1 MTCCLLGNSSGYN
14 NGMKKIY
21 VLIALLTLVAA
32 CSGTP
37 TNVVTVPTLAV
48 LPSTTATLTSTLTAT
63 PSPTET
69 PTSTLTPS
77 STPAPTDTATPVPSA
92 TFTLTVSSTATATA
106 TSTQTYTFTPSQT
119 ITDTITPTP
128 SPTFT
133 ASPELDSLGLLALL
147 SQRATVLPPNL
158 RYNPPTLTAVAF
170 AAQTLI
176 AAQNA
181 PTEPDNGP
189 TPLAG
194 APQLATLPPPLTL
207 TCSTTLPGGLAGA
220 FASDPTLTQSI
231 GCPQGAS
238 FSTTTAVEGFE
249 HGTMIYVQGSPN
261 EIYVLTL
268 DNRFERFDDT
278 WVQGV
283 DPETTGLTP
292 PSGLLEPKRGFGKVW
307 RNNLEVRGSL
317 GWAMDSEQGSS
328 ATMQAFDHGR
338 ALFLPQR
345 GQTYLLID
353 DPGGLTGLWRTL
365 AASF

>member
-1 MTCCLLGNSSGYN
+1 
-14 NGMKKIY
+14 MKKIL
-21 VLIALLTLVAA
+21 VFIALLILLAA

-37 TNVVTVPTLAV
+37 NSVVSVPTLAV
-48 LPSTTATLTSTLTAT
+48 LPSATATLTAAPTDTPLPTA
-63 PSPTET
+63 T
-69 PTSTLTPS
+69 PTSTRTPS
-77 STPAPTDTATPVPSA
+77 STSAPPVTATTVPSA
-92 TFTLTVSSTATATA
+92 TFTLTASSTATDTV

-133 ASPELDSLGLLALL
+133 ASPELDGLGMLALL

-189 TPLAG
+189 TPLVG
-194 APQLATLPPPLTL
+194 TLELATLPPPITT
-207 TCSTTLPGGLAGA
+207 TCSTTPPAGLAGS
-220 FASDPTLTQSI
+220 FASDPTLAQSI
-231 GCPQGAS
+231 GCPQGSS

-249 HGTMIYVQGSPN
+249 HGSMIYVQGSPN

-292 PSGLLEPKRGFGKVW
+292 PAGLLEPKRGFGKVW
-307 RNNLEVRGSL
+307 RNHLEVRGSL
-317 GWAMDSEQGSS
+317 GWAIDSEQGSS
-328 ATMQAFDHGR
+328 ATMQVFDHGR

-353 DPGGLTGLWRTL
+353 DPGGTTGSWRTL